1 MLCILLFLP
10 SWVSPLRL
18 RKRQVM
24 SPTAHLPTGLP
35 STLLTTT
42 AAAILFILFTMTGLS
57 LVYLPVPT
65 LLSSIHC
72 RHFCTHILAQFN
84 QTVSLSLFALATLAS
99 TALHASSSPLSLTLE
114 RCLPGPFKGV
124 GEKRSSETL
133 LKISYFTRLCLQ
145 IPQVGGSSF
154 LGFTPRCR
162 PAAGGPAPLPLPKL
176 GFPSGSFQGVGG
188 KRASEALSLLA
199 VFSLIFLFL
208 LVFAQTNTRGDT
220 EPHRE
225 VFLYHFSTVDDTDF
239 GLPSRLYRLS
249 PQNGEIQKFTYAQV
263 CARDLRRAQWPWN
276 CHDATVDKLDP
287 SLPTVCYCFTDT
299 SSLGLSDEDFTTE
312 IGFLNFVYGARI
324 PPFHFLILACEGF
337 APSTPSLSASPG
349 WLLPS
354 TLCVC
359 VGRRI
364 EGTLPQIF
372 GLSLAEVR
380 FYHPFSCMN
389 SCHGAFTKSLAP
401 IDSLS
406 ASLLQTFCKNSGREG
421 SLLATLHLTSK
432 NGGFYLPFSA
442 SNCAIRCHILLG
454 ESPSCAHMGFLPTT
468 LPPECGLRR
477 FHSSD

>member
-1 MLCILLFLP
+1 M
-10 SWVSPLRL
+10 
-18 RKRQVM
+18 
-24 SPTAHLPTGLP
+24 
-35 STLLTTT
+35 
-42 AAAILFILFTMTGLS
+42 
-57 LVYLPVPT
+57 
-65 LLSSIHC
+65 
-72 RHFCTHILAQFN
+72 
-84 QTVSLSLFALATLAS
+84 
-99 TALHASSSPLSLTLE
+99 
-114 RCLPGPFKGV
+114 
-124 GEKRSSETL
+124 
-133 LKISYFTRLCLQ
+133 
-145 IPQVGGSSF
+145 
-154 LGFTPRCR
+154 
-162 PAAGGPAPLPLPKL
+162 
-176 GFPSGSFQGVGG
+176 
-188 KRASEALSLLA
+188 
-199 VFSLIFLFL
+199 
-208 LVFAQTNTRGDT
+208 
-220 EPHRE
+220 
-225 VFLYHFSTVDDTDF
+225 FLYHFSIVDDTDF

-276 CHDATVDKLDP
+276 CQDATVDKLDP
-287 SLPTVCYCFTDT
+287 SLPTVCHCFTDT

-359 VGRRI
+359 VVDWGYSSSNFLAW
-364 EGTLPQIF
+364 G
-372 GLSLAEVR
+372 LAEVR

-389 SCHGAFTKSLAP
+389 SCHGAFTKSLAL

-406 ASLLQTFCKNSGREG
+406 ASLLQTFCKNPGHEG

-454 ESPSCAHMGFLPTT
+454 ESPSCAHMGFLATT

-477 FHSSD
+477 FHSSDWVLELDLLYSQPWRLSILHCAPRTACRSATSLSLLAMVLICLVNCFTFSLANFPPFRVWHFHGLFSWLASFWLILVCVQLPYTGQTTLLC